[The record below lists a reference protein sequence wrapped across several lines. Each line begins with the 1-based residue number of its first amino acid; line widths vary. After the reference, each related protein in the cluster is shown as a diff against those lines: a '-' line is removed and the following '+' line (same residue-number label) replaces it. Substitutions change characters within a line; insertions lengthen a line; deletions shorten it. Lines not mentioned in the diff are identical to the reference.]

1 MPAGN
6 YGELLLGVAEK
17 LCAELPHAGSGEI
30 PVLRSTLGADGPMAG
45 VLGDADEE
53 LATVLREALARVAVA
68 AGARPEDPQAHRV
81 LAALDG
87 AEMVIRGE
95 LVSGNLVQLP
105 RLLPSLVF
113 MVTLPIVEQ
122 DRALALSR
130 RASELI
136 GEGFGPPDP
145 R

>member
-6 YGELLLGVAEK
+6 YGELLLGVAEE
-17 LCAELPHAGSGEI
+17 LCAELPHAGSAEI
-30 PVLRSTLGADGPMAG
+30 SVMRSTLGAEGLMAG
-45 VLGDADEE
+45 VLDAGDEA
-53 LATVLREALARVAVA
+53 LATALREALARVAAA
-68 AGARPEDPQAHRV
+68 AGARPEDPQAQRV

-95 LVSGNLVQLP
+95 LVSGNPEQLP

-113 MVTLPIVEQ
+113 MVALPVVEQ

-130 RASELI
+130 RASDLTAER
-136 GEGFGPPDP
+136 FGPPDP